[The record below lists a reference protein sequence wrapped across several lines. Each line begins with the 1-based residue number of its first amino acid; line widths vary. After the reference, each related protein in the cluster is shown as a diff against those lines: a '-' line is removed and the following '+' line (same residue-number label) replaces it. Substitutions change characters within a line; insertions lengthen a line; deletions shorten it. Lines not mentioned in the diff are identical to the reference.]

1 MTTTN
6 SKMAAGLSRVA
17 ALLGIAALLAL
28 APGCGGLPADNTPD
42 EPRGTVVVIV
52 VEEGTNAPLPVPAT
66 VIVGGVR
73 GVQGPNDEQ
82 VVLRN
87 VPEGTGSPPTQPM
100 TVSAARYVTTA
111 TQTALNVTTATWVQV
126 TVTPADTSTTGTVE
140 GIVKAFGEAGG
151 VVNAFLQFKI
161 VGNPDAEGVSG
172 FTDSEG
178 RFIIG
183 GIPMGA
189 NDLVVQAAD
198 FLEHSER
205 VVVIADDDDRTP
217 DVEIVLIAGDTR
229 INVRGRV
236 LDVLTRSP
244 IVDATVT
251 VGGKPPVTTAAD
263 GHFVVEEVLVGAR
276 ALEVTHPTHDP
287 YQADILVMP
296 GMTDLVIE
304 LFEAAQDPPGS
315 PRTIAGRVTLT
326 GAPDNSGALV
336 TATRIGEAT
345 PLDADTTDAA
355 GRYGLFV
362 PPGRYRVTVT
372 WRGSQLSRNV
382 TVPTGG
388 VVVSGV
394 NFAMSGG

>member
-1 MTTTN
+1 MTRTT
-6 SKMAAGLSRVA
+6 ATHTLSRVA
-17 ALLGIAALLAL
+17 VWLGIAALLAL
-28 APGCGGLPADNTPD
+28 APGCGGLPPDNTPD

-52 VEEGTNAPLPVPAT
+52 VEEGTNAPLQVPAT

-82 VVLRN
+82 VVLRG

-100 TVSAARYVTTA
+100 TVSAEGYVTTA
-111 TQTALNVTTATWVQV
+111 TQAALNVTTATWVQV
-126 TVTPADTSTTGTVE
+126 TVKPADTSVTGTVE
-140 GIVKAFGEAGG
+140 GIVEAFGDNAG
-151 VVNAFLQFKI
+151 VVNAFLQFKM

-172 FTDSEG
+172 FTDAEG

-189 NDLVVQAAD
+189 NELVVQAAD
-198 FLEHSER
+198 FLEQSRR
-205 VVVIADDDDRTP
+205 VVVIADDDGHTP

-236 LDVLTRSP
+236 LDVLTRGP
-244 IVDATVT
+244 IVGATVT
-251 VGGKPPVTTAAD
+251 VGGKPPVTTDAD
-263 GHFVVEEVLVGAR
+263 GHFVVEEVLVGDR
-276 ALEVTHPTHDP
+276 NLEVTHPAHDP
-287 YQADILVMP
+287 YQATIAVMP

-336 TATRIGEAT
+336 TATRLGEAT
-345 PLDADTTDAA
+345 PLAADTTNAE

-372 WRGSQLSRNV
+372 WQGSQLSRNV

-388 VVVSGV
+388 VVVTGV
-394 NFAMSGG
+394 NFAMSGS

>member
-1 MTTTN
+1 MTTTA
-6 SKMAAGLSRVA
+6 SKMAADLSRVA
-17 ALLGIAALLAL
+17 ALLGIAALLVL

-100 TVSAARYVTTA
+100 TVSAAGYVTTA

-126 TVTPADTSTTGTVE
+126 AVAPADTSVTGTVE
-140 GIVKAFGEAGG
+140 GVVRSFDDAAG
-151 VVNAFLQFKI
+151 VVNAFLRFKI

-172 FTDSEG
+172 FTDADG
-178 RFIIG
+178 RFVVG

-198 FLEHSER
+198 FLEYSQR
-205 VVVIADDDDRTP
+205 VVVIADDDGSTP
-217 DVEIVLIAGDTR
+217 DVEIVLTAGDTR
-229 INVRGRV
+229 IDVRGRV
-236 LDVLTRSP
+236 LDVLTRGP
-244 IVDATVT
+244 IVGATVT
-251 VGGKPPVTTAAD
+251 VGNEPAVTTDANGQFTVPD
-263 GHFVVEEVLVGAR
+263 VSVGDR
-276 ALEVTHPTHDP
+276 ELEDTHATHDP
-287 YQADILVMP
+287 YQATISVLP

-326 GAPDNSGALV
+326 GAPDNSGAVV
-336 TATRIGEAT
+336 TATRLGELT
-345 PLDADTTDAA
+345 PLGADTTDAE
-355 GRYGLFV
+355 GVYGLFV
-362 PPGRYRVTVT
+362 PPGQYRVTVT
-372 WRGSQLSRNV
+372 WQGSQLSRNV

-388 VVVSGV
+388 VVVTGV

>member
-1 MTTTN
+1 MTTKTVPHTID
-6 SKMAAGLSRVA
+6 LSRVA
-17 ALLGIAALLAL
+17 VWLGIAALLAL
-28 APGCGGLPADNTPD
+28 TPGCGGLPADTTPS
-42 EPRGTVVVIV
+42 EPQGTVVVIV

-100 TVSAARYVTTA
+100 TISAAGYVTTA
-111 TQTALNVTTATWVQV
+111 TQTTLNVTTATWVQV
-126 TVTPADTSTTGTVE
+126 AIAPADTSTTGTVK
-140 GIVKAFGEAGG
+140 GSVKAFDGTGG

-172 FTDSEG
+172 FTDNEG
-178 RFIIG
+178 NFVIG

-189 NDLVVQAAD
+189 NNLVVQAAG
-198 FLEHSER
+198 FLEQSRR
-205 VVVIADDDDRTP
+205 VVVVADDDGQTP
-217 DVEIVLIAGDTR
+217 DVDILLIAGNTR
-229 INVRGRV
+229 INVHGRV
-236 LDVLTRSP
+236 LDVLTRGP
-244 IVDATVT
+244 IAGATVT
-251 VGGKPPVTTAAD
+251 VGDKPAVTTDAN
-263 GHFVVEEVLVGAR
+263 GRFVVEEVLVGDR
-276 ALEVTHPTHDP
+276 DLEVTHATHDP
-287 YQADILVMP
+287 YQTTIAVMP

-315 PRTIAGRVTLT
+315 PRTIAGSVTLT
-326 GAPDNSGALV
+326 GAPDNSGAHV

-345 PLDADTTDAA
+345 PLAADTTDAD

-372 WRGSQLSRNV
+372 WQGSQLSRNV

-388 VVVSGV
+388 VVVTGV
-394 NFAMSGG
+394 NFAMSGT